1 MRTHAPAMLT
11 AWLIGGGMPADLFL
25 ILFLALA
32 LDAAL
37 GDPPW
42 LYGTVP
48 HPVAMIGRLVALGDR
63 WLNDERAG
71 EGVRAL
77 RGALLTAAVALLA
90 AALGWVLTAALE
102 GLPGGWLVEAGLAST
117 LIAFRGLYDHAAAV
131 ARALGDS
138 LAEGRAAVAH
148 IVGRDPDSLDG
159 PGVARA
165 AVESIAENFSDG
177 VVAPAF
183 WYALLGLPGLCAYK
197 AVNTLDSMIG
207 HRSPRYRA
215 FGRVAARLDDAVNW
229 VPARLAGGLIVL
241 AAALLPGARAG
252 AAWRTM
258 RRDAPRHRSPNAGW
272 QEAAFAGALGFAL
285 AGLRRYRDDAVEDPW
300 MGDGR
305 ADLDAADI
313 RAALRLYVAT
323 GALLAA
329 LVLGLWWLL

>member
-1 MRTHAPAMLT
+1 MLT
-11 AWLIGGGMPADLFL
+11 AWFIGGEMPDGVLL

-48 HPVAMIGRLVALGDR
+48 HPVAMIGRLVTSGDR
-63 WLNDERAG
+63 RLNDERAG
-71 EGVRAL
+71 EGVRVL
-77 RGALLTAAVALLA
+77 RGALLTSAVVLVS
-90 AALGWVLTAALE
+90 AALGWVLAGALQ
-102 GLPGGWLVEAGLAST
+102 GLPGGWLVEAGFAST
-117 LIAFRGLYDHAAAV
+117 LISFRGLYDRAASV
-131 ARALGDS
+131 ARALGDG

-207 HRSPRYRA
+207 HKNPRYRA
-215 FGRVAARLDDAVNW
+215 FGRAAARLDDAANW
-229 VPARLAGGLIVL
+229 LPARLAGGLVVL
-241 AAALLPGARAG
+241 VAALLPGARAG
-252 AAWRTM
+252 SAWRTM

-285 AGLRRYRDDAVEDPW
+285 AGPRRYHDEAVEDPW

-305 ADLDAADI
+305 SDLDPADI
-313 RAALRLYVAT
+313 RAALRLYVAA

-329 LVLGLWWLL
+329 MVLALWLLL

>member
-11 AWLIGGGMPADLFL
+11 AWLIGGETPASLFL
-25 ILFLALA
+25 ILLLALA

-48 HPVAMIGRLVALGDR
+48 HPVAMIGRLVAFGDR
-63 WLNDERAG
+63 RLNDERAG
-71 EGVRAL
+71 EGARAL
-77 RGALLTAAVALLA
+77 SGALLTSTVVLLSA
-90 AALGWVLTAALE
+90 TLGWVLAGALQ
-102 GLPGGWLVEAGLAST
+102 GLPGGWLVEAVLVSM

-131 ARALGDS
+131 ARVLGDG

-207 HRSPRYRA
+207 HKNPRYRA
-215 FGRVAARLDDAVNW
+215 FGRAAARLDDVVNW
-229 VPARLAGGLIVL
+229 VPARLAGSLVVL
-241 AAALLPGARAG
+241 AAAMLPGARAG

-285 AGLRRYRDDAVEDPW
+285 AGPRRYRDEAVDDPW

-305 ADLDAADI
+305 SDLGAADI
-313 RAALRLYVAT
+313 RAALRLYLAAA
-323 GALLAA
+323 ALLAA
-329 LVLGLWWLL
+329 IVLGVWLLL